1 MGQRNTEPY
10 RRSFSGSVGAGV
22 GALMGGSH
30 RQYYIL
36 EYRSSSKYHHTGE
49 TQKIIV
55 DQVELGRDPRCQIRF
70 DDSFT
75 SVSRRHAAIVRD
87 GSAWKLVHLS
97 KTNPTLLNGRP
108 VADEWYLQNGDEI
121 QLSSNGPRL
130 GFIIPQGDKSMIKN
144 INFTERFSLFRQQA
158 LRPYKQMVAW
168 GSVLFLLV
176 IAGLVSWGVISHRQ
190 YTETS
195 YNQGKIIADYGDSL
209 DSVDVK
215 IKEAEEKAKEA
226 EEKAKEAEEKAK
238 KAHHKA
244 TDASKQAE
252 NAIDIATAAND
263 NTTHIATTTSS
274 SSSTATAT
282 APAHEGSLASQPV
295 ASSGFSSGMTTQESC
310 FPYIYYIQL
319 DKIEWTH
326 KNGHV
331 EQFDIIR
338 RWAGTGFMLEDGR
351 FVTSLRIIEQWLF
364 QVNGNLLNEELH
376 PLNKAV
382 CNNERV
388 VAYFTAHSSN
398 GSSLTFTS
406 EDFVVDRS
414 ADNLTVLRGPLGGLV
429 RGARILI
436 APETGGKDWAYMQT
450 SQRSGLKFN
459 PDKSRLMGRAVDLTI
474 LGFPGQVGISSASG
488 PIYGSAKTAGSGLNR
503 GDILTTNTSFEVGGS
518 GAPVFAISENGEYEV
533 VGVVSNVTEG
543 MRGIVVPISSVR

>member
-75 SVSRRHAAIVRD
+75 SVSRRHAAIIRD
-87 GSAWKLVHLS
+87 RSAWKLVHLS

-168 GSVLFLLV
+168 GSILSLLIIV
-176 IAGLVSWGVISHRQ
+176 GLVSWGVISHRQ
-190 YTETS
+190 YIETS
-195 YNQGKIIADYGDSL
+195 NKHDEALAHYGGEL
-209 DSVDVK
+209 DSAAVK
-215 IKEAEEKAKEA
+215 IKEAEETARRAQEEAEQAKRNAGYAAGQAKGAKE
-226 EEKAKEAEEKAK
+226 
-238 KAHHKA
+238 
-244 TDASKQAE
+244 TAE
-252 NAIDIATAAND
+252 NAIDIAND
-263 NTTHIATTTSS
+263 ASTRV
-274 SSSTATAT
+274 SSTPATVSSPSSTVT
-282 APAHEGSLASQPV
+282 APAHSGNPVSQSV
-295 ASSGFSSGMTTQESC
+295 ASANFINGMTTQESC

-351 FVTSLRIIEQWLF
+351 FVTSRRIIEQWLF

-388 VAYFTAHSSN
+388 VAYFTAHASN

-414 ADNLTVLRGPLGGLV
+414 ADKLTVLRGPLGGLV

>member
-263 NTTHIATTTSS
+263 NTTHIPTTTSS

-351 FVTSLRIIEQWLF
+351 FVTSRRIIEQWLF